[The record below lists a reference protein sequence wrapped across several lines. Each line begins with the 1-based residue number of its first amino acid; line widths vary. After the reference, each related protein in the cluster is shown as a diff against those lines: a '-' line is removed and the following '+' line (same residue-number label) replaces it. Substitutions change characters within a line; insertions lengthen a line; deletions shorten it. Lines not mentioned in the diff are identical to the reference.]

1 MTITRNTTVSA
12 RNTEISR
19 GTLVE
24 VDLAGGGLAERLVWE
39 VVDGLVFVC
48 NQKTFDRL
56 ERGDAAAMPIGFPTG
71 DVRAIA

>member
-1 MTITRNTTVSA
+1 MAITRNTTESA

-19 GTLVE
+19 GTVVE

-39 VVDGLVFVC
+39 VADGLVFVC

-56 ERGDAAAMPIGFPTG
+56 ERGDDAAMPIGFPTS